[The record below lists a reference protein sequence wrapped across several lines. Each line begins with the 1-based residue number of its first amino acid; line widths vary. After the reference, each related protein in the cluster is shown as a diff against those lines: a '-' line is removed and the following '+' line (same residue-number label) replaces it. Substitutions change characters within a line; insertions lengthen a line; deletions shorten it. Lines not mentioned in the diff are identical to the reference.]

1 MDFNLIMSL
10 FNQLYKIMLKIP
22 IILLEYMVVKAYF
35 LSILKMV
42 ILLLD
47 YYFQMQMNLS
57 FQYVLNL
64 LTFIYTINKYLRD
77 LHRIFMT
84 MDNLQFNFLIKS
96 RFQFILIIIYH
107 EYVINLIHSNL
118 YLINQNM

>member
-1 MDFNLIMSL
+1 
-10 FNQLYKIMLKIP
+10 
-22 IILLEYMVVKAYF
+22 
-35 LSILKMV
+35 
-42 ILLLD
+42 
-47 YYFQMQMNLS
+47 MNLS

-84 MDNLQFNFLIKS
+84 MDNLQFGFLIKN
-96 RFQFILIIIYH
+96 RFQVILIIIYH